1 MDCWAVKDR
10 EICSLSNQWAEGKNS
25 RTTAPSEVV
34 EPFHVWSPRFSF
46 WRLINHSSSQI
57 RRTESLPC
65 LISCEHWWISGGMWI
80 KRVGRVSYKTVI
92 LWDCIESCVLSSLKL
107 LLVVQYC
114 VTLYY
119 IMNKY
124 RIQCYLPFFFRHSL
138 DNNLFDL
145 IYSAHP
151 LSPFWQSIIEATLP
165 RNLFSRVRE
174 NSYWSRDCRLC
185 SGRRIRRPTCRFILV
200 ISVCKTCSVWVV

>member
-1 MDCWAVKDR
+1 M
-10 EICSLSNQWAEGKNS
+10 
-25 RTTAPSEVV
+25 
-34 EPFHVWSPRFSF
+34 
-46 WRLINHSSSQI
+46 
-57 RRTESLPC
+57 
-65 LISCEHWWISGGMWI
+65 
-80 KRVGRVSYKTVI
+80 GRVSYKILVI

-124 RIQCYLPFFFRHSL
+124 RIQCYLPFFFRHLL

-151 LSPFWQSIIEATLP
+151 LSPFWQSIIEATSP
-165 RNLFSRVRE
+165 GIFSRGRGKTVIGAE
-174 NSYWSRDCRLC
+174 IADCVPEE
-185 SGRRIRRPTCRFILV
+185 GTGDPLV
-200 ISVCKTCSVWVV
+200 DLFWLFPFV